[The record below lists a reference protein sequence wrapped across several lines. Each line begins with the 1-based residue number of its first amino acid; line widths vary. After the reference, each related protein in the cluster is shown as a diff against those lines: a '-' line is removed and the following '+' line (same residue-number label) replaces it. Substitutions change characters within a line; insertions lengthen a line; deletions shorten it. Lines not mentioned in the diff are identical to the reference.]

1 MNRAGLNT
9 EPSDITSYEQQ
20 THDRKE
26 GSRRM
31 SEVRYRPPVLKSEEE
46 NRDLANLMR
55 KSGEPWLGME
65 ATGNNFFK
73 WIYGTSVSTTFSAWK
88 TGEPNNPGVENCAY
102 MYVDQKKNGKGGNN
116 PCMDA
121 VYSVFCQK
129 KKQNHRFLS
138 LVTIDCKPDSR
149 KYLLLVPN

>member
-1 MNRAGLNT
+1 
-9 EPSDITSYEQQ
+9 
-20 THDRKE
+20 
-26 GSRRM
+26 M

-88 TGEPNNPGVENCAY
+88 TGEPNNPGVENCDY
-102 MYVDQKKNGKGGNN
+102 MYLDQKKKGKGG
-116 PCMDA
+116 
-121 VYSVFCQK
+121 K
-129 KKQNHRFLS
+129 
-138 LVTIDCKPDSR
+138 
-149 KYLLLVPN
+149 

>member
-9 EPSDITSYEQQ
+9 EPSDITSYKQQ

-31 SEVRYRPPVLKSEEE
+31 SEVRYRLPVLKSEQE
-46 NRDLANLMR
+46 NRDLANPIG
-55 KSGEPWLGME
+55 KIGEPWLGME
-65 ATGNNFFK
+65 TTGNNDFK
-73 WIYGTSVSTTFSAWK
+73 WIDGTSVSATFSAWT
-88 TGEPNNPGVENCAY
+88 TGEPNKPAVENCAY
-102 MYVDQKKNGKGGNN
+102 MYMDQKNKGKRENIL
-116 PCMDA
+116 CMDA

-138 LVTIDCKPDSR
+138 LVTINCKPDSR

>member
-1 MNRAGLNT
+1 MTGRKAREECQKLDTDLPFSNQKKKTEILQTSCGNVENHGLEWKPLATIFLNGSMAHRYQPHFLHGKQ
-9 EPSDITSYEQQ
+9 ENQ
-20 THDRKE
+20 TTLERRIVPTCTWTRKRKE
-26 GSRRM
+26 R
-31 SEVRYRPPVLKSEEE
+31 
-46 NRDLANLMR
+46 
-55 KSGEPWLGME
+55 
-65 ATGNNFFK
+65 
-73 WIYGTSVSTTFSAWK
+73 
-88 TGEPNNPGVENCAY
+88 
-102 MYVDQKKNGKGGNN
+102 GGNN